1 MRNRGLQISAYVG
14 SDVFP
19 ELPHGLPLSSPGHA
33 PEADD
38 AIPELTGWVRP
49 KLDFPEKVFV

>member
-1 MRNRGLQISAYVG
+1 MRNRDLQISAYVG
-14 SDVFP
+14 LDVFQSCHTVFHF
-19 ELPHGLPLSSPGHA
+19 LPRGHA

>member
-1 MRNRGLQISAYVG
+1 L
-14 SDVFP
+14 DVFQSCHTVFHF
-19 ELPHGLPLSSPGHA
+19 LPRGHA

-49 KLDFPEKVFV
+49 KLDFPENVFV